1 MRVPRW
7 VSGKVAVPPD
17 PSLGSTQVT
26 EPRLTSPHT
35 HLLGA
40 FRPGAV
46 TVTLPSP
53 STLGLKTVGMWS
65 ATGGR
70 REAGARGE
78 DDAGALPEGESV

>member
-65 ATGGR
+65 ATRSR

-78 DDAGALPEGESV
+78 EDADALPVGESV